1 MCGIL
6 TDKPEEKSPFGRPGF
21 TLEDNI
27 KTDLKEIGCDGVN
40 WNHVSGL
47 GPVVAY
53 YEHGNGPSGSVN
65 SRSFLDQLCDD

>member
-40 WNHVSGL
+40 WNHMSQDWV
-47 GPVVAY
+47 
-53 YEHGNGPSGSVN
+53 
-65 SRSFLDQLCDD
+65 QLWPIMNMVMDLQVL